1 MMDVKIIKLTHT
13 DIDPFTDL
21 INLFKEVFEWSSV
34 PTRTHLQ
41 KVLSNP
47 AFGVFVALLNNKVVG
62 GLTVHILDSYETEK
76 PSAYI
81 YDLAVLAE
89 YQMQGIGKSLI
100 VALNDYCRQHGF
112 GEVFVQAETDDEQA
126 MNFYRTTDISSE
138 LHATHFTYSFGNP
151 V

>member
-1 MMDVKIIKLTHT
+1 MDVKIIRLTHT

-21 INLFKEVFEWSSV
+21 INVFKEVFEWSSV
-34 PTRTHLQ
+34 PTKTHLQ
-41 KVLSNP
+41 KVLTNP
-47 AFGVFVALLNNKVVG
+47 TFGVFVAKADGKLVG

-89 YQMQGIGKSLI
+89 YQRQGIGKSLI
-100 VALNDYCRQHGF
+100 VAVNDYCRQLGF

-126 MNFYRTTDISSE
+126 MNFYRTTNISSE
-138 LHATHFTYSFGNP
+138 LQATHFTYSFGNL

>member
-1 MMDVKIIKLTHT
+1 MMDVKIAYLTHT

-21 INLFKEVFEWSSV
+21 INVFKKEFEWSSV
-34 PTRTHLQ
+34 PTKTHLQ
-41 KVLSNP
+41 KVLNNP
-47 AFGVFVALLNNKVVG
+47 TFLVFVARLNNKLVG
-62 GLTVHILDSYETEK
+62 GLTVHILDSCETEK

-89 YQMQGIGKSLI
+89 YQRQGIGKSLI
-100 VALNDYCRQHGF
+100 MAVNDYCRQHEF

-126 MNFYRTTDISSE
+126 VNFYRTTDISSE
-138 LHATHFTYSFGNP
+138 LQATHFTYSFGNH

>member
-138 LHATHFTYSFGNP
+138 LQVTHFTYSFGNH

>member
-21 INLFKEVFEWSSV
+21 INVFKEVFEWSSV

-41 KVLSNP
+41 KVLTNP
-47 AFGVFVALLNNKVVG
+47 TFGVFVAKADSKLVG

-89 YQMQGIGKSLI
+89 YQRQGIGKSLI
-100 VALNDYCRQHGF
+100 MAVNDYCRQQGF

-138 LHATHFTYSFGNP
+138 LQATHFTYSFGNP

>member
-21 INLFKEVFEWSSV
+21 INVFKEVFEWSSV
-34 PTRTHLQ
+34 PTKTHLQ
-41 KVLSNP
+41 KILTNP
-47 AFGVFVALLNNKVVG
+47 TFFVFVAKADSKLVG

-89 YQMQGIGKSLI
+89 YQRQGIGKSLI
-100 VALNDYCRQHGF
+100 MAVNDYCRQQGF

-138 LHATHFTYSFGNP
+138 LQATHFTYSFGNP

>member
-21 INLFKEVFEWSSV
+21 INVFKEVFEWSSV
-34 PTRTHLQ
+34 PTKTHLQ
-41 KVLSNP
+41 KVLTNP
-47 AFGVFVALLNNKVVG
+47 TFFVFVAKADSKLVG

-76 PSAYI
+76 PSAYL

-89 YQMQGIGKSLI
+89 YQRQGIGKSLI
-100 VALNDYCRQHGF
+100 MAVNDYCRHHGF

-126 MNFYRTTDISSE
+126 MNFYRTTNISSE
-138 LHATHFTYSFGNP
+138 LQATHFTYSFGNP

>member
-1 MMDVKIIKLTHT
+1 MDVKITHLTHK
-13 DIDPFTDL
+13 DIDPFVDL
-21 INLFKEVFEWSSV
+21 INVFKKEFDWSSI
-34 PTRTHLQ
+34 PTKTHLQ

-47 AFGVFVALLNNKVVG
+47 AFLVFVALLNNKVVG
-62 GLTVHILDSYETEK
+62 GLTVHILNSYETEK

-89 YQMQGIGKSLI
+89 YQRQGIGKSLI
-100 VALNDYCRQHGF
+100 MAVNEYCRQHGF

-126 MNFYRTTDISSE
+126 VNFYRTTDISSE
-138 LHATHFTYSFGNP
+138 LQATHFTYSFGNH

>member
-21 INLFKEVFEWSSV
+21 INVFKEVFEWSSV
-34 PTRTHLQ
+34 PTKTHLQ
-41 KVLSNP
+41 KILTNP
-47 AFGVFVALLNNKVVG
+47 TFFVFVAKADSKLVG
-62 GLTVHILDSYETEK
+62 GLTVHILNSYETEK

-89 YQMQGIGKSLI
+89 YQRQGIGKSLI
-100 VALNDYCRQHGF
+100 MAVNDYCRQQGF

-138 LHATHFTYSFGNP
+138 LQATHFTYSFGNP

>member
-1 MMDVKIIKLTHT
+1 MDVKIIRLTHT

-21 INLFKEVFEWSSV
+21 INVFKEVFEWSSV